1 MTKYFDGYNRVLG
14 AYGKKDIENFY
25 LFSALLWILDP
36 EYRKTSFDFDKLEI
50 KNLSRDESLG
60 LLVLGMKKL
69 SWKRIFWMLKD
80 FPSGTILDFS
90 VYLNYRFPKWYQFA
104 WVLLPIISVMMC
116 WTQAPHRKITPFYK
130 RWWIQLTEKY
140 QHTVDLPNGGKRHFY
155 TNNKVWSEH
164 PESLD
169 GKLLNVCRV
178 YLLKMRR
185 TAKVLDKISKEH
197 WGSAYLPHFCFRYF
211 ELDNAHPIVVASA
224 GKNYFDLIH

>member
-1 MTKYFDGYNRVLG
+1 MTKYFDEYNRVLG
-14 AYGKKDIENFY
+14 AHGKQVENPY

-36 EYRKTSFDFDKLEI
+36 EYKKVIFHFDKMEI

-90 VYLNYRFPKWYQFA
+90 VYLNYRFPKWYQFT
-104 WVLLPIISVMMC
+104 WVLLPIIFVMCC
-116 WTQAPHRKITPFYK
+116 WTQTSHRKITPFYK
-130 RWWIQLTEKY
+130 RWWIQLTQKY
-140 QHTVDLPNGGKRHFY
+140 QHTVDLPGGGKRHFY

-169 GKLLNVCRV
+169 GKLLNICRV
-178 YLLKMRR
+178 YLLKMKR
-185 TAKVLDKISKEH
+185 TARVLDKITY
-197 WGSAYLPHFCFRYF
+197 YLFSIMYRYF
-211 ELDNAHPIVVASA
+211 EEDENHPVVKTSFR
-224 GKNYFDLIH
+224 KNYQSILEDK

>member
-1 MTKYFDGYNRVLG
+1 MTKYFDEYNRVLG
-14 AYGKKDIENFY
+14 AQGKPVENPY

-36 EYRKTSFDFDKLEI
+36 EYKKVVFHFEKMEI

-90 VYLNYRFPKWYQFA
+90 VYLNYRFPKVFWF
-104 WVLLPIISVMMC
+104 LLPIIFVMCC
-116 WTQAPHRKITPFYK
+116 WTQAPHKKITPFYK
-130 RWWIQLTEKY
+130 RWWIQLTQKY
-140 QHTVDLPNGGKRHFY
+140 QHTVDLPDGGKRHFY

-178 YLLKMRR
+178 YLLNLKR
-185 TAKVLDKISKEH
+185 TAIELDRMGPAISTITFK
-197 WGSAYLPHFCFRYF
+197 YF
-211 ELDNAHPIVVASA
+211 EHDTNHPIVQASFNRNYQLIA
-224 GKNYFDLIH
+224 GNSFVIFLE